1 MKYEFILS
9 LLVCSII
16 QQIFD
21 GQPCVCTLLDLAYF
35 SNQNKNKIP
44 FIT

>member
-1 MKYEFILS
+1 MKYEFILN
-9 LLVCSII
+9 LLVYSFI

-21 GQPCVCTLLDLAYF
+21 GQPCVYTVLDLAYF
-35 SNQNKNKIP
+35 SDQNKKKIL